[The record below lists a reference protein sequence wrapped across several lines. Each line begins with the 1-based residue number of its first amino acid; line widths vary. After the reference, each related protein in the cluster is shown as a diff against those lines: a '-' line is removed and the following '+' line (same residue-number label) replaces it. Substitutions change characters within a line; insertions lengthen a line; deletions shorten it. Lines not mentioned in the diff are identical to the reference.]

1 MQSIDRG
8 FSQLLFFVCENIYQC
23 PSQLGGSNAI
33 KLRGW
38 DRAFTT
44 EIKTGAFH
52 FSKKHSFLRRGG
64 CGCILKK
71 QRKYD

>member
-1 MQSIDRG
+1 MKQSSDKG
-8 FSQLLFFVCENIYQC
+8 FSQLLFSVCKNIYQC
-23 PSQLGGSNAI
+23 HSQLGGSNAI

-52 FSKKHSFLRRGG
+52 FSKKTFISTSWWMYFKETEK
-64 CGCILKK
+64 I
-71 QRKYD
+71 